1 MRIVPFE
8 PRHASAWRDLNVA
21 WITRWFSLEPRDVAL
36 LDDPQG
42 QIIDKGGHVFVAEDD
57 DGAVVGCVALLAMD
71 DGGFEIAKMTVAESA
86 RGEGVGRRLMEAC
99 VDQAEAEGAPRL
111 YLETNSRLTPALS
124 LYQSAGFV
132 QLPPAD
138 TPYARCDVWM
148 ERRL

>member
-8 PRHASAWRDLNVA
+8 SRHASAWRDLNVA
-21 WITRWFSLEPRDVAL
+21 WITRWFSLEPRDEAL
-36 LDDPQG
+36 LDDPRG
-42 QIIDKGGHVFVAEDD
+42 QIIDKGGHVFMAEDD
-57 DGAVVGCVALLAMD
+57 DGAAVGCVALLAMD
-71 DGGFEIAKMTVAESA
+71 DGGFEIAKMTVAETA
-86 RGEGVGRRLMEAC
+86 RGTGVGRRLMDAC
-99 VDQAEAEGAPRL
+99 VDQAEAQGAPRL

-132 QLPPAD
+132 QLPPAH